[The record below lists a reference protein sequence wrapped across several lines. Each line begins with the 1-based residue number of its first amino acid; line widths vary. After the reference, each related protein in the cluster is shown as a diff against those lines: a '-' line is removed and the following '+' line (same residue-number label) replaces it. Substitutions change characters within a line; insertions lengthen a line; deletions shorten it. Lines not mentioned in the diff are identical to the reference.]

1 MTFDLG
7 MLLGLL
13 GIAIA
18 IFFGIYSFNNNIR
31 NKLEDILRSLVKIDT
46 RLEDFVQF
54 RDFSKSGTV
63 EVELENFGKTK
74 ITAEPGLEDTSYIIE
89 VTKGVLKASLINK
102 LSKITGFEDKE
113 KSLFSK
119 GIPKTMSLSP
129 KAMRFRLLTTDPNL
143 CVQYINLLLRWLDSE
158 YTKGYKAEI
167 NTFENGIKG

>member
-1 MTFDLG
+1 MSFDLG

-18 IFFGIYSFNNNIR
+18 IFFGVHSFNNNIR

-74 ITAEPGLEDTSYIIE
+74 ITAEPSSNDTSYIIE
-89 VTKGVLKASLINK
+89 VTKGVLKTSVIDK
-102 LSKITGFEDKE
+102 LSKSTGFENKE
-113 KSLFSK
+113 KSLFNNE
-119 GIPKTMSLSP
+119 IPKYMSLSP
-129 KAMRFRLLTTDPNL
+129 KAVRFRVPTTDADL
-143 CVQYINLLLRWLDSE
+143 CVKYINLLLQWLDSE
-158 YTKGYKAEI
+158 YIKGYKAEI
-167 NTFENGIKG
+167 DNFEKGITG